1 MGREAMGAP
10 PAHFV
15 TESPRR
21 FPPPW
26 STEDNGA
33 YFKSIQARCFKMV
46 TTDRAGR
53 VEAVRLAGVAVAVT
67 VSSIHR
73 SVSPPGR
80 IVPRSSRNRSK
91 RIQAPLIGFRP
102 IFLKPKQNCFQIR
115 SLCLTPSPFA

>member
-26 STEDNGA
+26 LTEDNGA

-53 VEAVRLAGVAVAVT
+53 VEAVRLAGVAELAVGCNGL
-67 VSSIHR
+67 VH
-73 SVSPPGR
+73 SP
-80 IVPRSSRNRSK
+80 
-91 RIQAPLIGFRP
+91 
-102 IFLKPKQNCFQIR
+102 
-115 SLCLTPSPFA
+115 